1 MALKSQLII
10 PLPQSTND
18 DLCNSSK
25 RLSLIFD
32 GDIDLIKSYDVKRK
46 LLKKFP
52 NDHLYKR
59 EYGYIVAQIEIKLSH
74 KQTELEKQL
83 TSIERHQLVTKQ
95 SLNLIPTNSVER
107 AEYKSIIHILQSINN
122 IKHEL

>member
-1 MALKSQLII
+1 MCK
-10 PLPQSTND
+10 
-18 DLCNSSK
+18 SSK

-32 GDIDLIKSYDVKRK
+32 GDIDLMKRYDVKRK

-83 TSIERHQLVTKQ
+83 
-95 SLNLIPTNSVER
+95 
-107 AEYKSIIHILQSINN
+107 Y
-122 IKHEL
+122 